1 MRIIIVGGGKVVY
14 HLAKNFTA
22 KGYQVVIINKDKEY
36 CDILARDLKGVIIH
50 GDGSQPATLR
60 EAEANK
66 SDIILALTSNDP
78 DNLFICQLAQKEFGI
93 PKTFSIVNNPDNEE
107 IFKNLGVETIFNTT
121 KLISLLIEQRVEVA
135 DVNNLLSIEEG
146 KVSISQ
152 IHLQETSPVLGKT
165 VRELD
170 LPHDI
175 VFGCVIRGDD
185 VLIPKGDTK
194 LLEDDKVLIITL
206 PEKQAEAFEVLSGEE

>member
-14 HLAKNFTA
+14 HLAKNFAA
-22 KGYQVVIINKDKEY
+22 KGYQIVIINKDKNY
-36 CDILARDLKGVIIH
+36 CQTLARDLKGTIIH
-50 GDGSQPATLR
+50 GDGSDPSTLQ

-66 SDIILALTSNDP
+66 ADIILALTSNDP
-78 DNLFICQLAQKEFGI
+78 DNLFICQLAQREYGI

-152 IHLQETSPVLGKT
+152 VHLKANSPVLGKT

-175 VFGCVIRGDD
+175 VFGCVIREDE

-194 LLEDDKVLIITL
+194 LNKGDKVLIITL
-206 PEKQAEAFEVLSGEE
+206 PEKQAEAFEVLSGE

>member
-1 MRIIIVGGGKVVY
+1 MKIIIVGGGKVVY

-22 KGYQVVIINKDKEY
+22 KGYQVVIINKDKDY
-36 CDILARDLKGVIIH
+36 CQRISRDLKGVIMH
-50 GDGSQPATLR
+50 GDGSNPSILR

-66 SDIILALTSNDP
+66 ADTILALTSNDP

-107 IFKNLGVETIFNTT
+107 IFKSLGVETIFNTT
-121 KLISLLIEQRVEVA
+121 KLITLLIEQRVEVA

-152 IHLQETSPVLGKT
+152 VHLQPDSPVLGKT
-165 VRELD
+165 VRDLD

-175 VFGCVIRGDD
+175 VFGCVIRDEE

-194 LLEDDKVLIITL
+194 LLVEDKVLIITL
-206 PEKQAEAFEVLSGEE
+206 PEKQAEAFAVLSGE

>member
-1 MRIIIVGGGKVVY
+1 GGKVVY
-14 HLAKNFTA
+14 HLAKNFAA
-22 KGYQVVIINKDKEY
+22 KGYQILIVNRDQEY
-36 CDILARDLKGVIIH
+36 CETLARDLKGTIIH
-50 GDGSQPATLR
+50 GDGSNPSTLK

-66 SDIILALTSNDP
+66 ADIILALTSNDP

-152 IHLQETSPVLGKT
+152 VHLQSDSPVLGKT
-165 VRELD
+165 VKDLN

-175 VFGCVIRGDD
+175 VFGCVIRDD
-185 VLIPKGDTK
+185 NVLIPKGDTK
-194 LLEDDKVLIITL
+194 LIEDDKVLIITL
-206 PEKQAEAFEVLSGEE
+206 PGNQAEAFAVLTGDGE

>member
-22 KGYQVVIINKDKEY
+22 KGYEVVIINKDKDY
-36 CDILARDLKGVIIH
+36 CKMLDRKTNSLAIC
-50 GDGSQPATLR
+50 GDGSQPEYLIQ
-60 EAEANK
+60 AEARK
-66 SDIILALTSNDP
+66 ADAILALTDNDP

-93 PKTFSIVNNPDNEE
+93 SQTFAVVNNPDNEE
-107 IFKNLGVETIFNTT
+107 IFKSLGVETIFNTT
-121 KLISLLIEQRVEVA
+121 KLISLLIEQRVEVS

-146 KVSISQ
+146 RISISQ
-152 IHLQETSPVLGKT
+152 VVLRPTSPVLGKT

-175 VFGCVIRGDD
+175 VFGCVIRNEN
-185 VLIPKGDTK
+185 VLIPHGDTK
-194 LLEDDKVLIITL
+194 LLEGDKVLIITL
-206 PEKQAEAFEVLSGEE
+206 PEKQGEAFSVLSGE

>member
-14 HLAKNFTA
+14 HLAKNFAA
-22 KGYQVVIINKDKEY
+22 KGYQVVIINKNKKY
-36 CDILARDLKGVIIH
+36 CRTLARDLKAIIIH
-50 GDGSQPATLR
+50 GDGSNPAILK
-60 EAEANK
+60 EAEANQA
-66 SDIILALTSNDP
+66 DIILALTSDDP
-78 DNLFICQLAQKEFGI
+78 DNLFICQLAQKEYGI

-152 IHLQETSPVLGKT
+152 VHLQEDSPVLGKT
-165 VRELD
+165 VRELN

-175 VFGCVIRGDD
+175 VFGCVIRGED

-194 LLEDDKVLIITL
+194 MVKGDKVLIITL
-206 PEKQAEAFEVLSGEE
+206 PENQAEAFEVLSAE